1 MAPRQQLEKSIDH
14 LRHELAEGEPLT
26 PEDRK
31 LLERT
36 LEEVAA
42 EFDESH
48 TEPSVTDSLYE
59 ELQELAER
67 VEKTRPNLSVLLG
80 RIVDSLS
87 QLGF

>member
-1 MAPRQQLEKSIDH
+1 MAPRKQLEESIDH
-14 LRHELAEGEPLT
+14 LRRELADGEPLT
-26 PEDRK
+26 AEDRA

-36 LEEVAA
+36 LEEVAS

-48 TEPSVTDSLYE
+48 DEPSITDSLYG
-59 ELQELAER
+59 ELQDLAER